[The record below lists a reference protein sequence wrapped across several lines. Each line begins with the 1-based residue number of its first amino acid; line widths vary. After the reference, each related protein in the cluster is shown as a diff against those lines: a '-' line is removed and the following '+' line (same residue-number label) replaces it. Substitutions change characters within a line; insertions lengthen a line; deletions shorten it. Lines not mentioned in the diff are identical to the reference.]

1 MILIARPRVHYLLG
15 RREQLSQGVDSSVI
29 LEFALNG
36 PLFSPREKACFLKR
50 IFYLA
55 PLFKMISSENLSK
68 TDPPPLKCTGLF

>member
-36 PLFSPREKACFLKR
+36 PLFFPREKACFLKR
-50 IFYLA
+50 IVYLT
-55 PLFKMISSENLSK
+55 PLFKMISENLSK